1 MSVNDLNGD
10 NGDSQQAITKIR
22 EERKKENHFLLLC
35 FLEYKHPMSEGL
47 SFLQFNTIH
56 HITQGQ
62 ALNEYYFN

>member
-1 MSVNDLNGD
+1 MFEMSVNDLND
-10 NGDSQQAITKIR
+10 NNGDIQQIR
-22 EERKKENHFLLLC
+22 KERKKERHFLLLC